1 MTVQVQDIEKLAEV
15 LANGTTE
22 SEWRSGASRG
32 YYAMFHKVLR
42 VADECL
48 PASNVVMGEH
58 ERLGERLK
66 AQGLK
71 GRSLAYRL
79 QDMKKVRTRADYFL
93 DVDFAQSDATDLIAN
108 CPAIAAQ
115 ADAFLALV
123 HQASKP

>member
-1 MTVQVQDIEKLAEV
+1 MTTQIQDIEKLAGV

-22 SEWRSGASRG
+22 CEWRSGASRG
-32 YYAMFHKVLR
+32 YYAMFHKVLQ
-42 VADECL
+42 VADACL

-66 AQGLK
+66 TQGLK

-79 QDMKKVRTRADYFL
+79 QDMKKIRTRADYFL
-93 DVDFAQSDATDLIAN
+93 DVDFPQRDAIDLIAN
-108 CPAIAAQ
+108 YSSIAAQ